1 MGLFDKIFKG
11 KNNDKKQE
19 LKTEPEMELLDR
31 VFINENNEM
40 VVRYENDV
48 AQSVTTGLCFEVLD
62 VFTCGVGLFAVICSA
77 GYKGKDIFLVEIINL
92 DGKKLSDKVKKDYG
106 LNGCLDDY
114 CFLATPD
121 IVATSKA
128 QKRNQDGLS
137 NADGLKSAN
146 IWKDVRTLEEIED
159 VLGCSVF
166 EHPKAKSALF
176 IHKLGIIESVCDS

>member
-1 MGLFDKIFKG
+1 MGLFKIFKG

-19 LKTEPEMELLDR
+19 MKTEPEKELLDR

-48 AQSVTTGLCFEVLD
+48 AQCVTTGLCFEALD

-77 GYKGKDIFLVEIINL
+77 GYEGKDIFLVEIINL

-106 LNGCLDDY
+106 LDGCLDDY

-146 IWKDVRTLEEIED
+146 IWKDARTLEEIEKD
-159 VLGCSVF
+159 VLRCSVF
-166 EHPKAKSALF
+166 EHPKAKNALF
-176 IHKLGIIESVCDS
+176 IHKLEIIESVCDF